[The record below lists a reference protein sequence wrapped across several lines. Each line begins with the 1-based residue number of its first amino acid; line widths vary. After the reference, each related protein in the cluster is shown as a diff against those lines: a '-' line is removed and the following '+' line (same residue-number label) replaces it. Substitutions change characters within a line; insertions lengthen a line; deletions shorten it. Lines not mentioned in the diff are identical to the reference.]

1 MLNSIKICTLL
12 IFIGINLKFVTE
24 HIINALIFF
33 RILQSGDSY
42 LRYDIHTPSIPDMY
56 GDMIT
61 VIVFAIAYL
70 FFISA
75 DTKRTAIGKYFN
87 IQDELGDG
95 YLQVIRQIKNY
106 MKKTGVVS
114 ILPLVHLESSK
125 QIINSIRWTKG
136 VFFLGIL
143 VGFGLYLFSKYVLS
157 IGLEILSIENNYISF
172 VLNTFNDVIKLCS
185 CLVFAYIYCSYLS
198 ANKGISISLYLF
210 LFIRNFFATNFIG
223 LMTEYDLHILVPF
236 LDILAPLITFYSIC
250 CITTRY
256 RSTRLFK
263 IIGKHKY
270 YPYKVRLS
278 TGKTVIS

>member
-1 MLNSIKICTLL
+1 
-12 IFIGINLKFVTE
+12 
-24 HIINALIFF
+24 
-33 RILQSGDSY
+33 
-42 LRYDIHTPSIPDMY
+42 MY